1 MESAEKMEQ
10 SSVMRRPNDDRQGRG
25 RLASFAVVVGLAA
38 LAWAV
43 VILAWFALNAWLT

>member
-1 MESAEKMEQ
+1 MEQ
-10 SSVMRRPNDDRQGRG
+10 SSVMRRPNDGQQGRS
-25 RLASFAVVVGLAA
+25 RLAAFAVVVGLAS